1 MSSIAPPIAFQ
12 ALCRPVPRRNAGM
25 AAIASACI
33 IAVPVRI
40 MVASLVG
47 LTEMA
52 SSTLV

>member
-25 AAIASACI
+25 AATASACI